1 MLSFISLSSKSNT
14 TTKCEQD
21 FVLLVESALRR
32 ELWALKILDS
42 WGKPLPSGLLKGNNL
57 WVGNYDECLDPLYQ
71 HDNKTFL
78 KQTFDGHYCA
88 LLPRGMKP
96 QQTMAY
102 GLILG
107 ICVPS
112 SCDRQSIVSL
122 VQSLFNQSNMTENN
136 LLCSNDAASKQ
147 KSLSGGAIATCVVLS
162 LLGFLVL
169 IGTIIDLILASR
181 LQSVNHI
188 GSPTQ
193 RSSKISPIE
202 LAENKSM
209 ILPRHSRYSI
219 QTLLESTYIAFIAEF
234 SAIHTLRRIF
244 TMRKKNDSNSFDCL
258 NGLRVLSLFWVI
270 FGHTI
275 TFILIYT
282 SNIIDGFAWSHSMT
296 FQLII
301 SAMFSVDTF
310 FVLSGFLTAILFV
323 REVAKKKLSFRLFI
337 LYYIHRY
344 IRLTPTFLLVMLVS
358 INLSPYFGRGPLY
371 PSVQGFE
378 TTGCIHRGWWTS
390 ILYIGNLVN
399 IHDMCLDASWYLY
412 NDMQFH
418 WIAPLALIPFVIG
431 RKPIAFIVATL
442 FVLVGIGSILGIL
455 LYYPNMEVNRII
467 AAMQTTGPTFYEK
480 IYLTPWCRISPYAI
494 GLLTGFIVINTGQF
508 GNDGSFFVVNHLTW
522 ADLYF
527 YNFLETILGINENCL
542 DNYPSLK
549 QNREVVEKQPKI
561 AEYLKNLPK
570 TSI

>member
-112 SCDRQSIVSL
+112 SCDRQSTVSL
-122 VQSLFNQSNMTENN
+122 VQ
-136 LLCSNDAASKQ
+136 
-147 KSLSGGAIATCVVLS
+147 I
-162 LLGFLVL
+162 
-169 IGTIIDLILASR
+169 
-181 LQSVNHI
+181 
-188 GSPTQ
+188 
-193 RSSKISPIE
+193 
-202 LAENKSM
+202 
-209 ILPRHSRYSI
+209 
-219 QTLLESTYIAFIAEF
+219 
-234 SAIHTLRRIF
+234 
-244 TMRKKNDSNSFDCL
+244 
-258 NGLRVLSLFWVI
+258 
-270 FGHTI
+270 
-275 TFILIYT
+275 
-282 SNIIDGFAWSHSMT
+282 
-296 FQLII
+296 
-301 SAMFSVDTF
+301 
-310 FVLSGFLTAILFV
+310 
-323 REVAKKKLSFRLFI
+323 
-337 LYYIHRY
+337 
-344 IRLTPTFLLVMLVS
+344 
-358 INLSPYFGRGPLY
+358 
-371 PSVQGFE
+371 
-378 TTGCIHRGWWTS
+378 
-390 ILYIGNLVN
+390 N

-455 LYYPNMEVNRII
+455 LYYPNMEVNRIT

-494 GLLTGFIVINTGQF
+494 GLLTGFIVINTGRSYRLNIYTKIF
-508 GNDGSFFVVNHLTW
+508 GSLLATVFGLTCIFVMYPDYAFVSGLSRSAIIAYQALSRSFWALVIGWLLFLCSTNQGGIVNTILSWPIWSPLARLNYSAYLVHTIILFITIYNQTIPYYFQPHLIINSYISNLFFIYVAAIVGVIFFETPFVV
-522 ADLYF
+522 
-527 YNFLETILGINENCL
+527 LEKKLF
-542 DNYPSLK
+542 K
-549 QNREVVEKQPKI
+549 R
-561 AEYLKNLPK
+561 
-570 TSI
+570 